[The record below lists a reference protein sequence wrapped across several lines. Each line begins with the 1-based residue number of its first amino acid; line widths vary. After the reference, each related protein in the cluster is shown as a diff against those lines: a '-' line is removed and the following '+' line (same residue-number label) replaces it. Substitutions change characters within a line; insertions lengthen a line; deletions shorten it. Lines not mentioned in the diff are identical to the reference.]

1 MKNNGDYCMKTNQV
15 VRIIIPLVL
24 LLGAATAFFV
34 AVLGNQQVNTTVDET
49 QESNQVVNA
58 FIAFLYIEGVDGEA
72 KEQNHQNWIEV
83 LAYSH
88 NVMIAGLTDPAR
100 STGSPQHAPLR
111 ITKMVDKASPKLY
124 ENCVNGA
131 TIIDVKLHLCTAFG
145 EELKVFYKIELQNA
159 KIASVQDYG
168 MVLGEGIPTETVSFV
183 YEAIKWTY
191 TEYDAEGQAKGN
203 VETGWINA
211 VETPE

>member
-1 MKNNGDYCMKTNQV
+1 MKTNQV
-15 VRIIIPLVL
+15 IRIIIPLVL
-24 LLGAATAFFV
+24 LLGAATAFIV
-34 AVLGNQQVNTTVDET
+34 AVFGSQQVNTTVDET
-49 QESNQVVNA
+49 QESNQVINA

-88 NVMIAGLTDPAR
+88 NVMVSYSADLSR
-100 STGSPQHAPLR
+100 SSSTQEHAPLR
-111 ITKMVDKASPKLY
+111 MTKMVDKSSPKLY
-124 ENCVNGA
+124 EKCVNGDP
-131 TIIDVKLHLCTAFG
+131 IISVKLECCTAFG
-145 EELKVFYKIELQNA
+145 AELKVFYKIELQNA
-159 KIASVQDYG
+159 IISSVQDYG
-168 MVLGEGIPTETVSFV
+168 VVSGEGIPTETVSFV

-203 VETGWINA
+203 VETGWIDA